1 MTERD
6 YEGARSLVSVLLL
19 CFVAAVAAY
28 LWLADMFSGQRTF
41 GVLMSAVL
49 LGFSMLVYV
58 YRQQSYG
65 AINKLLLMLGYLAL
79 AILLSLSVAITMG
92 YVA

>member
-6 YEGARSLVSVLLL
+6 YEGVRSLVSVLIL

-28 LWLADMFSGQRTF
+28 LWLADMFSGQRAF
-41 GVLMSAVL
+41 GTLMSAVL

-79 AILLSLSVAITMG
+79 AILLSLSVAMTMG
-92 YVA
+92 YFA